1 MPRGLLLVAV
11 VALAAGIAAP
21 VHGQTP
27 QFELIGLEINQGVQS
42 LSNVVPLVANRDALV
57 RAYVTARSGRA
68 VTGRLRVERQQVAA
82 SSVMFESSLEARPAA
97 EFDLSAARA
106 DLSKSLN
113 FKVPGRDLHGDEVT
127 FRLEL
132 VVDAEVV
139 PCPSCDLAV
148 VVRRL
153 LPVPPLRLRLVGI
166 RFPHDGKVHEPRD
179 LDWSRIPVWLQR
191 VYPVPDVDYSV
202 TLVDAAYRWPFT
214 CGQIVSQVSQLRA
227 AETGYPGGVDP
238 RTHYYAVVFS
248 EDKRLFMR
256 GCSVSPAEPNPAAV
270 GAGPTGDPKTIAEFV
285 WDTDGSYG
293 DWYAGHEIGHTLGRA
308 HPGLCKS
315 GPPKDPAFQEGRH
328 RRFTHTRL
336 AQLDGPGDVVGL
348 DMRAD
353 EPAVLVGSAWH
364 DVMDYCSPQWM
375 SPYTYEAV
383 ASRLIAEDGFAA
395 GPPLA
400 DPDVETTAAGATA
413 GPGSDAPVIG
423 SSDNPENGT
432 QPPPAA
438 PSRATDPTPTA
449 EGPLL
454 TVIARVNRA
463 AGSGSIDSMV
473 PVMRTYSKAFGQP
486 RSTTEG
492 ARLRVV
498 YRGGQTRDYGCDIHP
513 LTRERDETDP
523 PSDPPAFD
531 TAVECTF
538 PLAGVPDRATL
549 YVDGRSVAEHT
560 SPRHAIRVTATD
572 ASIAAGPGDTAPTG
586 LLFSWNTAG
595 QTPSTRYLVKLSLD
609 DGQTWKV
616 LAVGLR
622 TTAFEIPA
630 AELKGRAAVTVDVT
644 AIDGMRI
651 SATPPK
657 RIDVPAELQ

>member
-1 MPRGLLLVAV
+1 MPRGLLPVAV
-11 VALAAGIAAP
+11 SALMAGIAAP
-21 VHGQTP
+21 LYGQTLE
-27 QFELIGLEINQGVQS
+27 FELIGLEINQGVQS
-42 LSNVVPLVANRDALV
+42 LTNAVPLVANRDALV

-68 VTGRLRVERQQVAA
+68 VTGRLRVERQQVAPP
-82 SSVMFESSLEARPAA
+82 SVTFESRLEARPPGV
-97 EFDLSAARA
+97 FDLSAARA
-106 DLSKSLN
+106 DLSKTLN
-113 FKVPGRDLHGDEVT
+113 FRVPGGDLHGAEAT

-132 VVDAEVV
+132 VVDGEVV

-191 VYPVPDVDYSV
+191 AYPVPDVDYSV

-238 RTHYYAVVFS
+238 RTHYYAIVFS
-248 EDKRLFMR
+248 EDRRLFMR

-270 GAGPTGDPKTIAEFV
+270 GSGPTGDPKTIAEFA
-285 WDTDGSYG
+285 WDPDGSYG

-315 GPPKDPAFQEGRH
+315 GDPKDPAFQPGRH

-336 AQLDGPGDVVGL
+336 AQSDDPRDVIGL

-353 EPAVLVGSAWH
+353 EPAVLGGSDWH
-364 DVMDYCSPQWM
+364 DVMDYCPRQWL

-383 ASRLIAEDGFAA
+383 ASRLIAEDDFAA

-413 GPGSDAPVIG
+413 ATSGNAPVDG
-423 SSDNPENGT
+423 ENVA
-432 QPPPAA
+432 QPTPAA
-438 PSRATDPTPTA
+438 PDSSADLTPTA
-449 EGPLL
+449 QGPLL
-454 TVIARVNRA
+454 TVIARVDSA
-463 AGSGSIDSMV
+463 AGHGSIDSMV

-486 RSTTEG
+486 RSMTEG

-498 YRGGQTRDYGCDIHP
+498 YRGGQIRDYGCDMHP
-513 LTRERDETDP
+513 LTPERDAADTDSP
-523 PSDPPAFD
+523 PDTPTFD

-538 PLAGVPDRATL
+538 PLGGVPDRATL
-549 YVDGRSVAEHT
+549 YVDGRSVVEHT
-560 SPRHAIRVTATD
+560 SPRHVVRVTAAD
-572 ASIAAGPGDTAPTG
+572 ASPAAGPGDAAPTG
-586 LLFSWNTAG
+586 LLFSWTAAG
-595 QTPSTRYLVKLSLD
+595 QSPSTRYLVKLSPD
-609 DGQTWKV
+609 DGKTWKV

-622 TTAFEIPA
+622 ATTFEIAA
-630 AELKGRAAVTVDVT
+630 AELRGRASVIVDVT

-651 SATPPK
+651 STTRPK